1 MRKKKVTYC
10 CLLLWA
16 SFFTTVTAQNTNT
29 PMMGWSSWNTFR
41 VHINEKLIQETADAM
56 VTRGL
61 KDAGYKY
68 VNIDD
73 GYFGGR
79 DSNGYLFTNKKKFPN
94 GMKALADYIHS
105 KGLKAGIYSDAGSNT
120 CGSIYDADTLGVGV
134 GLWQHDDIDCKTFF
148 QDWGY
153 DFIKIDWCGGEATGQ
168 SEQQRYTDIYKAIN
182 RTGRTDVRYNI
193 CRWQFP
199 GTWATRLASSW
210 RIHTDI
216 NPRFKTIDQIIEKNL
231 YLSPYVSLGHYNDMD
246 MLEVGRGLSEDEE
259 KTHFGI
265 WAIMSSPLMIGCDLR
280 TIPEKTLSIITN
292 QEVIALNQ
300 DSLGMQAEVIERGK
314 DYLILSKTIQKRE
327 GKLRAVA
334 LYNRSNVIKKIR
346 VDFDKLY
353 LSGKVQVR
361 DLWNHQETGTF
372 TEYYE
377 TLVPAH
383 GTALIRLE
391 GSKRHDQ
398 ICYEAEYAFMQEYLP
413 DNKQMAHF
421 AYKAGASGDYI
432 MKRLGN
438 SPSNWAEF
446 RKVYV
451 SKGGE
456 YQLKITYFSG
466 DKRDIQIAVNE
477 SEYKQSGLCSGAW
490 DQAAITTVKVKL
502 HKGYNTIRLYNS
514 NGWAPDIDKM
524 EISKSR

>member
-1 MRKKKVTYC
+1 
-10 CLLLWA
+10 
-16 SFFTTVTAQNTNT
+16 
-29 PMMGWSSWNTFR
+29 MMGWSSWNTFR

-259 KTHFGI
+259 KPI
-265 WAIMSSPLMIGCDLR
+265 
-280 TIPEKTLSIITN
+280 
-292 QEVIALNQ
+292 
-300 DSLGMQAEVIERGK
+300 
-314 DYLILSKTIQKRE
+314 
-327 GKLRAVA
+327 
-334 LYNRSNVIKKIR
+334 
-346 VDFDKLY
+346 
-353 LSGKVQVR
+353 
-361 DLWNHQETGTF
+361 
-372 TEYYE
+372 
-377 TLVPAH
+377 
-383 GTALIRLE
+383 
-391 GSKRHDQ
+391 
-398 ICYEAEYAFMQEYLP
+398 
-413 DNKQMAHF
+413 
-421 AYKAGASGDYI
+421 
-432 MKRLGN
+432 
-438 SPSNWAEF
+438 
-446 RKVYV
+446 
-451 SKGGE
+451 
-456 YQLKITYFSG
+456 
-466 DKRDIQIAVNE
+466 
-477 SEYKQSGLCSGAW
+477 SEYGLSCP
-490 DQAAITTVKVKL
+490 L
-502 HKGYNTIRLYNS
+502 H
-514 NGWAPDIDKM
+514 
-524 EISKSR
+524 